1 MMLIVMESLEEMG
14 KKAYQKQ
21 VFELY
26 REAIDIYSVAIKKHG
41 EDKRF
46 LNNRCM
52 CYIKLKDYT
61 NAMKDA
67 DKLVKYHPKYKKSF
81 YRQGE
86 IMKLLKRYPLAE
98 TAFLEVLKL
107 DPSCEEAR
115 QQLLETQILEICS
128 NHPFTELQAADALNA
143 TGTVEDAVALLKL
156 GEFDISCYDTDLQD
170 DDVYH
175 SDDETPVST
184 VTENKAYDPLT
195 DPSNPF
201 GSCTLW
207 IGNITAAVTEK
218 MLKELF
224 SKHGTILSVHVY
236 PERTCAFIN
245 YKDCSSPGKAMKA
258 MQGRTIAGKE
268 ILIKFPDRV
277 ANNAAEAATHKKK
290 R

>member
-1 MMLIVMESLEEMG
+1 MESLEEMG

-26 REAIDIYSVAIKKHG
+26 REAIDIYSAAIKKHG

-52 CYIKLKDYT
+52 CYIKLKDYA

-86 IMKLLKRYPLAE
+86 IMKLLK
-98 TAFLEVLKL
+98 
-107 DPSCEEAR
+107 
-115 QQLLETQILEICS
+115 
-128 NHPFTELQAADALNA
+128 
-143 TGTVEDAVALLKL
+143 DAVALLKL

-201 GSCTLW
+201 GSCTIW

-224 SKHGTILSVHVY
+224 SKYGTILSVYVY

-245 YKDCSSPGKAMKA
+245 YKDSSSPGKAMKA

-268 ILIKFPDRV
+268 ILIRFPDRV
-277 ANNAAEAATHKKK
+277 ANNATEAATHKKK